1 MPIRS
6 MTAFSQVRG
15 QAGSEQQVG
24 FTLTLKSVNHRF
36 LDLHL
41 RLPGES
47 DALEMKLRRL
57 IKEKVARGH
66 IEVTLQLERS
76 GTSAFA
82 VNRELVGG
90 YLQAFRAVAEEFG
103 VGAEPDLNAIL
114 RLPGALSAGE
124 TLDGTFEAAVLAA
137 AADAIQ
143 SLNAMREEEGRGLM
157 AELRERMA
165 RVAQATS
172 QLEKLR
178 AGVSRNY
185 LEKIQSRIQEL
196 LGSQVDR
203 ERALQEAALLA
214 ERSDIEEELVRM
226 RTHVQH
232 FLGLLDSSGEVGK
245 KLDFLLQEMN
255 REANTLL
262 SKTAGLAGDGLKI
275 TEFGLAMKTEVEKSR
290 EQVQNIE

>member
-6 MTAFSQVRG
+6 MTAFAQVRG
-15 QAGSEQQVG
+15 QAGSDQQVS

-41 RLPGES
+41 RVPGES

-57 IKEKVARGH
+57 LKEKVARGH

-76 GTSAFA
+76 GASAFA

-90 YLQAFRAVAEEFG
+90 YLQAFRAVAKEFG
-103 VGAEPDLNAIL
+103 VTAEPDLNAIL

-137 AADAIQ
+137 AADAIH
-143 SLNAMREEEGRGLM
+143 SLNAMREEEGRGLV
-157 AELRERMA
+157 AELRERMGRGA
-165 RVAQATS
+165 PGTS

-185 LEKIQSRIQEL
+185 LEKIQTRIQEL
-196 LGSQVDR
+196 LGNQVDR

-232 FLGLLDSSGEVGK
+232 FLSLLDASGEVGK
-245 KLDFLLQEMN
+245 
-255 REANTLL
+255 
-262 SKTAGLAGDGLKI
+262 
-275 TEFGLAMKTEVEKSR
+275 
-290 EQVQNIE
+290 